1 MKTKSQNVRSREIS
15 FRNRQA
21 TLARLVSEML
31 TLRKLVRLEEMKVA
45 GETATARKEVNQ
57 SEVPILAGLKCGR
70 TSAPRL
76 PQALHTNRGSISE
89 SLKSSGH

>member
-1 MKTKSQNVRSREIS
+1 MKTKKLNVRSREIS

-31 TLRKLVRLEEMKVA
+31 ALRKRVRLEEMKLA
-45 GETATARKEVNQ
+45 SETATVRKKVNQ
-57 SEVPILAGLKCGR
+57 LEVPILAGSKCGR

-76 PQALHTNRGSISE
+76 PQALQTNRSSISE
-89 SLKSSGH
+89 SRASSGH